1 MLGNEEFM
9 EIKVLRRQG
18 KSLRAIAAEV
28 GCAVNTVR
36 RHLEHPEL
44 PRYAKRRSTRPK
56 LGPFE
61 AYLRERIATAGAERI
76 PASVMAREIRQ
87 QGYRGSDRQVL
98 RLVREL
104 RPRPVEEPLMRFET
118 AAGEQMQVDWIE
130 FRRTP
135 GHALAAFVAVLG
147 CSRASYVEYVTDER
161 IASLLG
167 CHRRAFEFFGG
178 VPRTV
183 LYDNAKTVVI
193 KRDAYG
199 EGRHQFHATFL
210 DFARH
215 HGFLPRLCRPYRA
228 KTKGKVE
235 RMNRYLRYSF
245 HLPLVTRLARSGLEL
260 DVATANVEVRRWLR
274 EVANARVHGTTGKV
288 PTAELELERGSLLP
302 LPPPWRGEVAPAQP
316 RSEPQRVL
324 MPGRPLPVF
333 PEQWTPQQHPL
344 AMYAALV
351 EAP

>member
-1 MLGNEEFM
+1 MIGNEEFM

-36 RHLEHPEL
+36 RHLEQPDL
-44 PRYAKRRSTRPK
+44 PRYAKRRSVRPK

-61 AYLRERIATAGAERI
+61 AYLRERIASAGAERI
-76 PASVMAREIRQ
+76 PASVLAREIRER
-87 QGYRGSDRQVL
+87 GYRGTDRQVL

-104 RPRPVEEPLMRFET
+104 RPRPAEEPLVRFET

-135 GHALAAFVAVLG
+135 RNALAAFVAVLG

-183 LYDNAKTVVI
+183 LYDNVKTVVI

-199 EGRHQFHATFL
+199 PGRHQFHVTFL

-215 HGFLPRLCRPYRA
+215 RGFLPRLCRPYRA
-228 KTKGKVE
+228 KTKGPWSALAKPG
-235 RMNRYLRYSF
+235 NRSWRAPAGRGRR
-245 HLPLVTRLARSGLEL
+245 LPSNRHSAG
-260 DVATANVEVRRWLR
+260 RRR
-274 EVANARVHGTTGKV
+274 DGAS
-288 PTAELELERGSLLP
+288 RGSRQR
-302 LPPPWRGEVAPAQP
+302 PWG
-316 RSEPQRVL
+316 RSCP
-324 MPGRPLPVF
+324 
-333 PEQWTPQQHPL
+333 TN
-344 AMYAALV
+344 
-351 EAP
+351 